1 MLAVPA
7 GCSPGHR
14 PFREYRHCLSVTDSI
29 EPLWLNEV
37 DFVDL
42 YVGPDYCEMYQETS
56 TGAAKRQS
64 LPAPHCDGAKAL
76 RDYCVAQRAA
86 VNGDEFSMLLGPVR
100 YRVTT
105 TYDSRRRP
113 VFVVRKA
120 SASIRRLGELGLA
133 PHVIQTLLHPELE
146 GLIVIVGRP
155 NSGKTSTAATITAE
169 RLSRYGGA
177 GQTIEQPIEIEME
190 GLIGPNGRITQEEIH
205 HEEQYAHALVK
216 AMRITSKVV
225 MMGELRYPSAALQ
238 AVLAGISGKLV
249 ITTLH
254 GKSVEDGIERL
265 VALASAAAAH
275 TPINTY
281 SLVTSGLKLVIHQE
295 LVAVDASGARRLR
308 TRALSLADEAT
319 RAAIQSKIREGRFSS
334 LANEIE
340 QQTTRAAHA
349 PRTAIA

>member
-1 MLAVPA
+1 MTAP
-7 GCSPGHR
+7 
-14 PFREYRHCLSVTDSI
+14 E

-42 YVGPDYCEMYQETS
+42 YVGPDYCEMYRETNEGTAKRHAL
-56 TGAAKRQS
+56 TGAHAERAQ
-64 LPAPHCDGAKAL
+64 AL
-76 RDYCVAQRAA
+76 REYCIAQREI
-86 VNGDEFSMLLGPVR
+86 VRGDEFSMMLGPTR

-113 VFVVRKA
+113 VFVLRKA
-120 SASIRRLGELGLA
+120 CASIRRLADLGLA
-133 PHVIQTLLHPELE
+133 PHVIQTVLSPGLE
-146 GLIVIVGRP
+146 GLIVVVGKP

-169 RLSRYGGA
+169 RLSRFGGA
-177 GQTIEQPIEIEME
+177 GQTIEQPIEIDME
-190 GLIGPNGRITQEEIH
+190 GLIGQDGRITQEEIH

-238 AVLAGISGKLV
+238 AILAGITGKLV

-265 VALASAAAAH
+265 VALASAAAAN
-275 TPINTY
+275 TPINPY

-295 LVAVDASGARRLR
+295 LVAVDSGGTRRLR
-308 TRALSLADEAT
+308 TRALSLADDST
-319 RAAIQSKIREGRFSS
+319 RAAVQSKIREGRFTS

-340 QQTTRAAHA
+340 QQTTRAAYGPRAATAAA
-349 PRTAIA
+349 P